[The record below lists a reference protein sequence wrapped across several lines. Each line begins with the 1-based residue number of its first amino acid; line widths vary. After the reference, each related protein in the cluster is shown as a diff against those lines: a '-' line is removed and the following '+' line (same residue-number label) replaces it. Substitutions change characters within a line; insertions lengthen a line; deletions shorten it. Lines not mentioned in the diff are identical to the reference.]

1 MYNILSFSI
10 IIISLIIII
19 VIISRKF
26 PALANLD
33 IDTVKSE
40 KETKMKERII
50 SNRLKRNII
59 KWLSKAQKFSQPIFK
74 NIGVLFTWLYKK
86 SVNLREKYK
95 EESKL
100 PETDIR
106 KKTEVLFFDYE
117 ELEKKNE
124 IDEAEKKLIEI
135 IGLESKNIKAFKE
148 LGRLYVMKKNFTE
161 AKETIKHSIK
171 LLEAEEEEYN
181 TQNNGDA
188 KQIMEK
194 PFDFNT
200 EKGSAYLTL
209 SLVCQSMENME
220 EADEF
225 IKQAL
230 QIEPNNP
237 RYLDTWLEISI
248 IKKDK
253 LAAEE
258 AIERLEQA
266 NPENQ
271 KLGELKAKINEL

>member
-1 MYNILSFSI
+1 MYNLLSFSI

-19 VIISRKF
+19 VIVSRKF

-33 IDTVKSE
+33 INTVKSE
-40 KETKMKERII
+40 KETKMKKRII
-50 SNRLKRNII
+50 GNRLKRNII
-59 KWLSKAQKFSQPIFK
+59 KWFSRLQKIGRPILEH
-74 NIGVLFTWLYKK
+74 IGIFFAWVYKK
-86 SVNLREKYK
+86 LIDLREKYK

-100 PETDIR
+100 PEIDIR
-106 KKTEVLFFDYE
+106 KRTEILFVDYE
-117 ELEKKNE
+117 ELENKNE
-124 IDEAEKKLIEI
+124 LDEAEKKLIEI

-148 LGRLYVMKKNFTE
+148 LGRLYVMKKNFVE
-161 AKETIKHSIK
+161 AKETIKHLIK
-171 LLEAEEEEYN
+171 LLEAEEDEYN
-181 TQNNGDA
+181 AQCNSDSR
-188 KQIMEK
+188 QIIEK
-194 PFDFNT
+194 PFDFNI
-200 EKGSAYLTL
+200 EKSSAYLTL
-209 SLVCQSMENME
+209 SLICQSIGGLE

-253 LAAEE
+253 PAADE
-258 AIERLEQA
+258 AMERLEQA

-271 KLGELKAKINEL
+271 KLEELKARIKEL